1 MNSKLD
7 FIHCSLTHSFIP
19 YLFFYV
25 SNRLYMVKML
35 LRLILLSIFFLV
47 LSYLW
52 QHVSPW
58 GTTTPSEYIGSENIT
73 FLHLQNEVE
82 KETGN
87 QAINPYLT
95 SGIKS

>member
-1 MNSKLD
+1 MA
-7 FIHCSLTHSFIP
+7 
-19 YLFFYV
+19 
-25 SNRLYMVKML
+25 KML
-35 LRLILLSIFFLV
+35 LRLIALSIFFLV

-52 QHVSPW
+52 QQVSSW
-58 GTTTPSEYIGSENIT
+58 GSNTSSEYFTSNNIT
-73 FLHLQNEVE
+73 FLHLQSEVE